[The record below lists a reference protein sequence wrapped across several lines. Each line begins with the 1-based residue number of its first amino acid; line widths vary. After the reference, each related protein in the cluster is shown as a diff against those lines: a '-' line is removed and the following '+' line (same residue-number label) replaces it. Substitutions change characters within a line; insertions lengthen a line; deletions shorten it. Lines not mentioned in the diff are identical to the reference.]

1 MEASLGKAGGSDK
14 RDGKGIGPGA
24 LARPKRA
31 LTLRPEAMKTTRKK
45 SKPASAPTSSPTANV
60 ELSEAEIARVA
71 YEIWEEEGRPEG
83 RDLEHW
89 MLARKRLL
97 AQLASPRAGEVPKT
111 DA

>member
-1 MEASLGKAGGSDK
+1 
-14 RDGKGIGPGA
+14 
-24 LARPKRA
+24 
-31 LTLRPEAMKTTRKK
+31 MKTTRKNTK
-45 SKPASAPTSSPTANV
+45 AVSAPPSSPVAAV
-60 ELSEAEIARVA
+60 GLSEAEIARVA

-97 AQLASPRAGEVPKT
+97 AQLASPRTGEAPKT

>member
-1 MEASLGKAGGSDK
+1 
-14 RDGKGIGPGA
+14 
-24 LARPKRA
+24 
-31 LTLRPEAMKTTRKK
+31 MKTTRKK